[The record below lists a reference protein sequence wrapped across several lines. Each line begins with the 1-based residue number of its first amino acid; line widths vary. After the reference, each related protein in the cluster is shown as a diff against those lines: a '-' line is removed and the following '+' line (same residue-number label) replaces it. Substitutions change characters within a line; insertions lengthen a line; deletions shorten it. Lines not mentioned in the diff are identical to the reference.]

1 MGNAMK
7 ACARIALASLAF
19 AFCATTAQAATPT
32 QTADLD
38 RLVDAVV
45 VHYHLPGLAV
55 GVIDHGKVVYT
66 REVGTLASGKPIDA
80 DTLFQ
85 IASNSKAMTSTL
97 LARLVQQG
105 KLRWD
110 DPVTKYLP
118 SFRMHDPWVTKNMQ
132 VGDLLVH
139 HSGLP
144 EGAGDLMLWPTPNH
158 FTPADVIAGLQ
169 YLKPAYG
176 FRAGYAYD
184 NTLYIVA
191 GQVAAAAGRAPYPT
205 LMRREIFEPLGMT
218 RCQIGTWNRDEVG
231 NVADPHV
238 IENGRFVA
246 IPARG
251 AIVHETTMDSAG
263 GVRCGLHDMLTWAMN
278 WLAPTPQQLQWLTPK
293 ERHAEWTPY
302 TPMPISKLRHEWDG
316 TLFWGYGYGW
326 RIGDVDGEMTVS
338 HTGTLSGMYSAVTL
352 LPFKQSGYVFMINAE
367 ADNARSV
374 LNEVLTKYFTA
385 PDKARSVDSYA
396 DELKHADEQR
406 RISRVP
412 DTSSR
417 KPATPADLKNQLGV
431 WRDPWFG
438 EVHICSRGDKVQFA
452 SQKSPELTGE
462 VMRVGDK
469 YLVHWFLGDAE
480 AWLRFPAQ
488 AGGTLRMAKVD
499 PDADFSYDY
508 EDLDFTREGSCE

>member
-1 MGNAMK
+1 MK
-7 ACARIALASLAF
+7 SCVRIVVASLVLAS
-19 AFCATTAQAATPT
+19 CATTAQAAAPATKQDT
-32 QTADLD
+32 GFD
-38 RLVDAVV
+38 RVVDAVV
-45 VHYHLPGLAV
+45 AYYHLPGLAV

-80 DTLFQ
+80 DTLFL

-118 SFRMHDPWVTKNMQ
+118 AFRMHDQWVTTNFQ
-132 VGDLLVH
+132 VGDLLTH

-144 EGAGDLMLWPTPNH
+144 EGAGDLMLWPTPND
-158 FTPADVIAGLQ
+158 FTPQDVIHGLR
-169 YLKPAYG
+169 YLKPAYS

-191 GQVAAAAGRAPYPT
+191 GQVAAAAGGAPYPT
-205 LMRREIFEPLGMT
+205 LMRREVFDPLGMT

-231 NVADPHV
+231 NVADPH
-238 IENGRFVA
+238 IFENGRFVA
-246 IPARG
+246 IPAHG
-251 AIVHETTMDSAG
+251 AIVHATTMEAAG
-263 GVRCGLHDMLTWAMN
+263 GVRCSLHDMLTWAGN
-278 WLAPTPQQLQWLTPK
+278 WLVPTPRQLEWLSPQQ
-293 ERHAEWTPY
+293 RHAEWTPY
-302 TPMPISKLRHEWDG
+302 NPMPISKRRREWDG

-338 HTGTLSGMYSAVTL
+338 HTGTLEGMYSAMTL
-352 LPFKQSGYVFMINAE
+352 LPFKKSGFVILINAE

-374 LNEVLTKYFTA
+374 LIEMLTKHFTA
-385 PDKARSVDSYA
+385 PDKARSVRSYA
-396 DELKHADEQR
+396 DELKRDDEQR

-417 KPATPADLKNQLGV
+417 KPATPAELKSVLGT

-438 EVHICSRGDKVQFA
+438 EVHLCAKGNAVQFA
-452 SQKSPELTGE
+452 SVRSPTLVGE

-469 YLVHWFLGDAE
+469 YLVHWAHGDAE
-480 AWLRFPAQ
+480 AWLRFPQQ
-488 AGGTLRMAKVD
+488 AGGTLHMAKVD

-508 EDLDFTREGSCE
+508 EDLAFTRQGACE